1 MRFSINLATRTYI
14 DKRLLNQVC
23 YGVLALLVVLLGWNI
38 TRASWNLGEQ
48 RRIDSEVRTLE
59 SRFNS
64 KPGGVSDKDF
74 TQQQSHI
81 RFYNEIIDRKSR
93 DWLKLLD
100 HIERVTPDGISLA
113 IVAQGKKKDE
123 LNLEGRAKT
132 FASVRQYLER
142 LEESREFTSVLLMSH
157 QDLITGDKGRGVQFK
172 ISCKVQY

>member
-14 DKRLLNQVC
+14 DKRLLNQAC
-23 YGVLALLVVLLGWNI
+23 YGTIALMVVLLGWNI

-48 RRIDSEVRTLE
+48 RRIDSEVKLLE
-59 SRFNS
+59 GRLNS

-74 TQQQSHI
+74 SQQQAHI
-81 RFYNEIIDRKSR
+81 HFFNEVIDRKGR

-100 HIERVTPDGISLA
+100 HLESVTPDGISLA
-113 IVAQGKKKDE
+113 LIAPGKKKDE
-123 LNLEGRAKT
+123 LNLEGRAKS
-132 FASVRQYLER
+132 FAAVRNYLEK
-142 LEESREFTSVLLMSH
+142 LEESQVFTGVMLLSH